1 MKILM
6 ASSEALP
13 FAASGGLADVVGSLP
28 AALRKRIVGCRV
40 VMPLYDDIAPELRA
54 QMQFIGS
61 LTVPVSWRQQY
72 CGVFEARANGVIYYL
87 LDNQYYFKRE
97 GLYGFYDDGERF
109 AFFARAVLE
118 ILPMIGYQP
127 DIIQAHDWQ
136 AALIPIYYNLFYGQN
151 EWYQSIKTLFTI
163 HNIQYQGKY
172 GLEILEDVFG
182 IPMSRSGLVE
192 YDGCANLMKGAI
204 EAADAV
210 NTVSPTYAQEL
221 QDAWYAYGLHEII
234 RARSWKICG
243 ILNGIDV
250 DSYNPETDP
259 KLYANYTAET
269 VTAGKAENKR
279 RLQEEMGLAQRA
291 DVPLIGMVT
300 RLTEQKGLDLLRYI
314 ADRLMSEHDVQF
326 VLLGTGDAEYESFF
340 REMQQRYPGRFCAY
354 IGFVPALSRK
364 IYGGADL
371 FLMPSKSEPCGLA
384 QMIALRYGTVP
395 VVRATGGLK
404 DSVFDADG
412 ENGNGYRFDTYN
424 ADDLYGSLCRA
435 LACYGDRPRWD
446 ALVQRAMA
454 SDNSW
459 NNSAGAYMRLYRK
472 MLSDG

>member
-1 MKILM
+1 M
-6 ASSEALP
+6 
-13 FAASGGLADVVGSLP
+13 
-28 AALRKRIVGCRV
+28 
-40 VMPLYDDIAPELRA
+40 
-54 QMQFIGS
+54 
-61 LTVPVSWRQQY
+61 
-72 CGVFEARANGVIYYL
+72 
-87 LDNQYYFKRE
+87 
-97 GLYGFYDDGERF
+97 
-109 AFFARAVLE
+109 
-118 ILPMIGYQP
+118 
-127 DIIQAHDWQ
+127 
-136 AALIPIYYNLFYGQN
+136 
-151 EWYQSIKTLFTI
+151 
-163 HNIQYQGKY
+163 
-172 GLEILEDVFG
+172 
-182 IPMSRSGLVE
+182 
-192 YDGCANLMKGAI
+192 
-204 EAADAV
+204 
-210 NTVSPTYAQEL
+210 
-221 QDAWYAYGLHEII
+221 
-234 RARSWKICG
+234 
-243 ILNGIDV
+243 
-250 DSYNPETDP
+250 DSYNPETDS
-259 KLYANYTAET
+259 KLYVNYTAET